1 MGCRCWCV
9 FECHFLK
16 KKKKQHCGLWNASL
30 HLCLLIMDVVN
41 NRRRLYR
48 CRWFLKAKKTRK
60 THWHEEWRMNW
71 RESRILQNCVWNLFV
86 YANERWMR
94 SRILCLFW
102 CSFCLSS
109 SPILIGKKHDVLMW
123 KNNFSKAIV
132 YRDNLLRFDASIVVD
147 ELFGSFFGQ
156 EAHTE
161 ERKKERRIVYYELW
175 PSAHVNFDCVCFHAS
190 TTSLWVLNLANSD
203 WIRDVEAEKSFAGLN
218 TMKWWFIFSLNSPH

>member
-1 MGCRCWCV
+1 MSLLVCIWV
-9 FECHFLK
+9 SLFEEE
-16 KKKKQHCGLWNASL
+16 KKQHCGLWNASL

-147 ELFGSFFGQ
+147 ELFGSFLDRKRIRRK
-156 EAHTE
+156 ERKTE
-161 ERKKERRIVYYELW
+161 ELFIMNYGYPPTLISIVFAFMRAPHRFECWIWLI
-175 PSAHVNFDCVCFHAS
+175 AIEFGMLKQKNR
-190 TTSLWVLNLANSD
+190 SL
-203 WIRDVEAEKSFAGLN
+203 G
-218 TMKWWFIFSLNSPH
+218 